1 MMASLLETRR
11 EAEQQKKLA
20 AYRARLMEGP
30 VLIFPVDERLDFSF
44 DPNDVVFS
52 MIPATIYPTSRVT
65 DSWGVLEVTDGVLI
79 VRESGKFA
87 RVVVQAPPSSVPA
100 GSPLK
105 GNGWQ
110 LELASG
116 WRIVPATRT
125 GDLIVRK
132 SD

>member
-1 MMASLLETRR
+1 MT
-11 EAEQQKKLA
+11 
-20 AYRARLMEGP
+20 
-30 VLIFPVDERLDFSF
+30 
-44 DPNDVVFS
+44 
-52 MIPATIYPTSRVT
+52 PATIYPTSRVI
-65 DSWGVLEVTDGVLI
+65 DSWGVLELTDGVLI

-110 LELASG
+110 LELASV
-116 WRIVPATRT
+116 WRIVPATQT